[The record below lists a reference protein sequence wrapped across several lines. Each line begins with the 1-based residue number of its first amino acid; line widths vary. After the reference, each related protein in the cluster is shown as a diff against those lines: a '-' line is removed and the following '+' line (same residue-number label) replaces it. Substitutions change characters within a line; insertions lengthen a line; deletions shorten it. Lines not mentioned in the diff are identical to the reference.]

1 MSIRSQPF
9 IELPESTTRSS
20 KMTINIAGFHVYLY
34 GVDELSPQQSKD
46 TVVLFHVHGRTRS
59 YADAELFAHQFL
71 FQLKQM
77 GNLKKGFVVAT
88 FDSRNHG
95 ERAIDSLAVQDWSG
109 GNQKHAHDMLA
120 MIDGNIFDIQTVMKY
135 LSVYTEGLF
144 TPTEFV
150 MSGLSLGGHTAWDI
164 LSKVQGIKA
173 AIIIVGS
180 PNLTDL
186 LIERLDNAADSEKGT
201 DSTKW
206 TESIS
211 LMYRGRDRS
220 LGNIHGKRILILNG
234 ALDAVVPSKFTLP
247 WIEKNGSR
255 NDVSFNVFENTGHW
269 LSLEMMDTIVEWVLQ
284 KNA

>member
-1 MSIRSQPF
+1 MSLQNQPF
-9 IELPESTTRSS
+9 TKLPESTTRSS
-20 KMTINIAGFHVYLY
+20 KTTINIAGFHVYLY
-34 GVDELSPQQSKD
+34 GADELSQQQAKD

-77 GNLKKGFVVAT
+77 GSLTRGFVVAT

-95 ERAIDSLAVQDWSG
+95 ERAIDSLAVQDWNG

-120 MIDGNIFDIQTVMKY
+120 MIDGNVLDIQTVMKY
-135 LSVYTEGLF
+135 LSVYTEGRF

-186 LIERLDNAADSEKGT
+186 LIERLGNAADSKIGA

-206 TESIS
+206 PESIS
-211 LMYRGRDRS
+211 SMYRARDQV
-220 LGNIHGKRILILNG
+220 LGHIDGKSILILNG
-234 ALDAVVPSKFTLP
+234 ALDALVPSKFTVP
-247 WIEKNGSR
+247 WVEKNGSR

-269 LSLEMMDTIVEWVLQ
+269 LSLEMMDTIVQWVLQ
-284 KNA
+284 KHA

>member
-9 IELPESTTRSS
+9 IELPESTKRSS

-77 GNLKKGFVVAT
+77 GNLKKGFV
-88 FDSRNHG
+88 
-95 ERAIDSLAVQDWSG
+95 IDSLAVQDWSG

-120 MIDGNIFDIQTVMKY
+120 MIDGNVFDIQTVMKY

-234 ALDAVVPSKFTLP
+234 ALDALVPSKFTLP